1 MIQDEF
7 TFETYTFSTWQWWV
21 MIREHHMFNSI
32 TNMQDSEATNTSF
45 AGPHPSISSN
55 ISETT
60 TEGSLAMPKSASLAR
75 GRTSYSE
82 GVTWEV
88 LLVLLPWIGW
98 NPDAPCMDC
107 IYIYRKNMVYFT
119 YIMQSISTKFSI
131 YTEHMG
137 LLLSFPDHLSHTQQ
151 KSQQILLNKMG
162 IPVKN
167 AHVMWNLGF
176 VFFDGTFGAECIP
189 ASWVGCTVR
198 AKYMTWMTNNKKI
211 TTKWRILAGFHG
223 SAY

>member
-107 IYIYRKNMVYFT
+107 IYIYIGKIWYILPTLCNQSQPNLVYT
-119 YIMQSISTKFSI
+119 RSIWACYFLFLITCHTHNRNLNRSYWIKWASQWKM
-131 YTEHMG
+131 HM
-137 LLLSFPDHLSHTQQ
+137 SCE
-151 KSQQILLNKMG
+151 ILALFFLMAPLVLN
-162 IPVKN
+162 
-167 AHVMWNLGF
+167 
-176 VFFDGTFGAECIP
+176 VFLQVG
-189 ASWVGCTVR
+189 WVARWGQN
-198 AKYMTWMTNNKKI
+198 TWHGWR
-211 TTKWRILAGFHG
+211 TTKR
-223 SAY
+223 